1 MPIPNTI
8 EEIDTELQALARA
21 RIRPWGGYDRTAN
34 VRLNSR
40 FNELLN
46 RKKSLKKYHN
56 LHFMRKN
63 YIIE

>member
-46 RKKSLKKYHN
+46 RKKELEKIS
-56 LHFMRKN
+56 
-63 YIIE
+63 